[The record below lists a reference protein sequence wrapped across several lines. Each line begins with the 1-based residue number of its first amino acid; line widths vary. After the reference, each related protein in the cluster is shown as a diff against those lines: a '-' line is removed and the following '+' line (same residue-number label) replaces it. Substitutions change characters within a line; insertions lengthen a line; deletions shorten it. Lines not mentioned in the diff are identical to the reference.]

1 MRYSLAA
8 LLAIVLASPV
18 SASLQIETP
27 FTPMAPLGIND
38 FATQLGQ
45 RILSPSVVTPWVA
58 VADVI
63 ATEAGTLRFF
73 AHASES
79 GFTNTFHI
87 NDTLGNPYSYTEV
100 GAVTGWDDP
109 LVPFAEFDVPLNTT
123 FSSLLARFT
132 TNGTPPASTPG
143 VDANIG
149 EIGFGIFVASNG
161 DYDPF
166 HLYFA
171 YDDNGAG
178 PDDNH
183 DDLIVSVQ
191 FVPGSSTGT
200 APVPEP
206 ISFVVW
212 GALVGATVVLPAV
225 SRRR

>member
-1 MRYSLAA
+1 M
-8 LLAIVLASPV
+8 
-18 SASLQIETP
+18 
-27 FTPMAPLGIND
+27 
-38 FATQLGQ
+38 
-45 RILSPSVVTPWVA
+45 A

-191 FVPGSSTGT
+191 LRARFQYGHRSGS
-200 APVPEP
+200 
-206 ISFVVW
+206 
-212 GALVGATVVLPAV
+212 GADKLCGLGSVG
-225 SRRR
+225 RRRRLYCRPFPDADKSNRFKIELAGGLRLAP